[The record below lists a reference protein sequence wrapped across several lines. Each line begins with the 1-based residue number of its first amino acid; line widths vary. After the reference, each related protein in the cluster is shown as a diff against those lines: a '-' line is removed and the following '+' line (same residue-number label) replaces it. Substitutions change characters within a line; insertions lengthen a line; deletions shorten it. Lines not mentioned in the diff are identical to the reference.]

1 MKSLKQLRYI
11 SLIEGISYLFLL
23 MIGMPLKYGF
33 SILWVNKVLGMIHG
47 ILTIGFVVIL
57 YQTWQSKRLSF
68 AYSTQVFIASLV
80 PFGAFWAEHKLKKLD
95 STIS

>member
-1 MKSLKQLRYI
+1 MNSLKQLRYI

-23 MIGMPLKYGF
+23 IIGMPLKYGL

-57 YQTWQSKRLSF
+57 FQTWQSKRLSF
-68 AYSTQVFIASLV
+68 GHSTQVFLASLI

-95 STIS
+95 KKT